1 MNTVPEPQLI
11 EQTAHSWGGS
21 FFTQSRKSFLQMYS
35 TCLSILNIEESLR
48 EEVGFALST
57 VETVGLQ
64 FLEKHGARF
73 GWERGAGTA
82 DSCSTG
88 R

>member
-1 MNTVPEPQLI
+1 MDTVPEPQLI

-21 FFTQSRKSFLQMYS
+21 FFTQSRKSFLQMHS

-57 VETVGLQ
+57 AETVGLQ
-64 FLEKHGARF
+64 FWEKHG
-73 GWERGAGTA
+73 GKLWRGAGTGDWLVA
-82 DSCSTG
+82 
-88 R
+88 